1 MDNGGEQAR
10 VNVGPQG
17 RVVIPARI
25 RRELSIGAGDTLVA
39 RVVDG
44 RIVLEKRA
52 EVLARVKKRFAGI
65 PGGVSLADELI
76 SERREEA
83 RRDAWG

>member
-1 MDNGGEQAR
+1 MDDSSEQAR

-25 RRELSIGAGDTLVA
+25 RRSLSIGPGDTLVV
-39 RVVDG
+39 RVVEG

-52 EVLARVKKRFAGI
+52 DVLARVRGRFEGVRK
-65 PGGVSLADELI
+65 GVSLADELI
-76 SERREEA
+76 LERREEA
-83 RRDAWG
+83 SRESAG

>member
-1 MDNGGEQAR
+1 M
-10 VNVGPQG
+10 
-17 RVVIPARI
+17 IPARI
-25 RRELSIGAGDTLVA
+25 RRELSIVAGDTLVA

-44 RIVLEKRA
+44 RIVLEKRTD
-52 EVLARVKKRFAGI
+52 VLARARKRFAGV

-83 RRDAWG
+83 RREARG